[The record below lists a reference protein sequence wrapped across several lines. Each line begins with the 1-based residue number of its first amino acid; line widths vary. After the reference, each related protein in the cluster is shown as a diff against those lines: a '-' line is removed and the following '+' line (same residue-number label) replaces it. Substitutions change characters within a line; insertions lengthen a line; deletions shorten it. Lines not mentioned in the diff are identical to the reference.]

1 MADMTAYKWMQ
12 FCMWKGVQSICTSKV
27 GEPKSISQWV
37 CIYTFGADNLLD
49 PNELFLKMW
58 SNDSDMLL
66 F

>member
-1 MADMTAYKWMQ
+1 
-12 FCMWKGVQSICTSKV
+12 MWKGVQTICTSKV

-37 CIYTFGADNLLD
+37 CIYTFGADSLLD